1 MSNTN
6 MITNMSE
13 HMTAFLMSHGGID
26 MDQFYEDYGD
36 VTVDG
41 IVEAFTSKLID
52 AIGEED
58 NMEKL
63 KALVPK
69 RGPKKSDGKIKDPNK
84 PTRGKSAYLFF
95 CAEKREQAKEE
106 ILEETEEEKVT
117 VSEVTKKL
125 AAWWDELKGDEDRK
139 EELEGFVLLADED
152 KERYREEM
160 EGYTEPTQ
168 EELKATVGE
177 KKKRGTA
184 KKKDPDAPKR
194 PKSAYIYFCA
204 EYRESVKADLE
215 QANEEVPSSP
225 EVMSELG
232 VRWQDIKNSANR
244 KDVAIRKKYED
255 LAAEDK
261 ARYEGEKATSKST
274 VGPKAVTVA
283 PKAKAAPKATSK
295 STVVSKK
302 LGGFAYYCQEVRE
315 DVVATNPKM
324 SSVQVTQ
331 ELGRQWTVMD
341 DDEKV
346 EWRAMAE
353 GAHIAKQLCQKVA
366 VKEVEG
372 EEVEGEVEGE
382 GEEGEGEEGEWEYEE
397 EEVEEHPRPKGR
409 APKGKEW
416 NSEVG
421 RWEVPKPKGRP
432 PKGKE
437 WNCVTG
443 KWD

>member
-1 MSNTN
+1 
-6 MITNMSE
+6 
-13 HMTAFLMSHGGID
+13 MSHGGID

-41 IVEAFTSKLID
+41 IIEAFTSKLID

-58 NMEKL
+58 NMEKM

-139 EELEGFVLLADED
+139 EELEGFVAQADED
-152 KERYREEM
+152 KERYKEEM

-177 KKKRGTA
+177 KKKRGEA

-215 QANEEVPSSP
+215 EANEEVPSSP

-232 VRWQDIKNSANR
+232 CGGRTSRTRPTGRTWRSGRSTRTWRRRTRPGTRVRRRRRNRRWPPRRRRWPPRRRRNRRWSQEARRVCLLLSGGEGGCGGDQPRDVDAPGNTGVGSAVDGYGR
-244 KDVAIRKKYED
+244 R
-255 LAAEDK
+255 
-261 ARYEGEKATSKST
+261 
-274 VGPKAVTVA
+274 
-283 PKAKAAPKATSK
+283 
-295 STVVSKK
+295 
-302 LGGFAYYCQEVRE
+302 RE
-315 DVVATNPKM
+315 
-324 SSVQVTQ
+324 
-331 ELGRQWTVMD
+331 ER
-341 DDEKV
+341 
-346 EWRAMAE
+346 
-353 GAHIAKQLCQKVA
+353 
-366 VKEVEG
+366 VEG
-372 EEVEGEVEGE
+372 YGRG
-382 GEEGEGEEGEWEYEE
+382 G
-397 EEVEEHPRPKGR
+397 KG
-409 APKGKEW
+409 
-416 NSEVG
+416 G
-421 RWEVPKPKGRP
+421 R
-432 PKGKE
+432 
-437 WNCVTG
+437 
-443 KWD
+443 